1 MARQEPRNAS
11 PAQLVRVFSGT
22 CRTAPICYLF
32 ASVPRRA
39 RDGNCGCSSVVER
52 HLAKVDVEG
61 SSPFTRFQDPWRP
74 TAPGVLSFRHRQ
86 AAVKS
91 TGSWRVCPNPVHLTQ
106 PALPEDRSPPV
117 ATDAADGGKMD
128 WQALAGRAEAFLRD
142 ENGGE
147 SLEYAITSV
156 IAVTTAAATAVAAQ
170 QALNERI
177 CAFAENSLGPPTR
190 PE

>member
-1 MARQEPRNAS
+1 
-11 PAQLVRVFSGT
+11 
-22 CRTAPICYLF
+22 
-32 ASVPRRA
+32 
-39 RDGNCGCSSVVER
+39 
-52 HLAKVDVEG
+52 
-61 SSPFTRFQDPWRP
+61 
-74 TAPGVLSFRHRQ
+74 
-86 AAVKS
+86 
-91 TGSWRVCPNPVHLTQ
+91 
-106 PALPEDRSPPV
+106 
-117 ATDAADGGKMD
+117 MD